1 MATQFIEHGITCPGK
16 IDLKNLDQDYVIVK
30 NKDLIERNKVN
41 LENFFNSIDEDVD
54 VIILSS
60 HNEKCKDLKH
70 MGSEEGYDFFEST
83 SPGVVDAFA
92 FKKEK
97 AEELQQKLDA
107 SGEEK
112 LGYKLQNL
120 IFNEQL
126 KATFVWPQVYYRPT
140 EEFLNICRQEKE
152 YFINPNI
159 SEFSFYWFILT
170 LFISIIFV
178 YFIID
183 KIPKDRFFYIA
194 KSEDEDE

>member
-1 MATQFIEHGITCPGK
+1 MNTQFIEHGITCPGK
-16 IDLKNLDQDYVIVK
+16 INLNDLEQDYVIVK
-30 NKDLIERNKVN
+30 NKNLIERNVIDI
-41 LENFFNSIDEDVD
+41 ENFFNSVSDDIDI
-54 VIILSS
+54 IILSS
-60 HNEKCKDLKH
+60 YNEKCKNLKH
-70 MGSEEGYDFFEST
+70 FSNVNGYDIFEST
-83 SPGVVDAFA
+83 SPGMINAFA

-97 AEELQQKLDA
+97 ALELQKKLDE

-120 IFNEQL
+120 IFKEQV
-126 KATFVWPQVYYRPT
+126 KAAFVWPQVYYKPKQ
-140 EEFLNICRQEKE
+140 EFLSVCREEKE

-178 YFIID
+178 YFIVD

-194 KSEDEDE
+194 KSED